1 MAEQNSAVFLKGT
14 DLSENLRGEKKTPP
28 TIRQNPITRDG
39 WGKGVG

>member
-14 DLSENLRGEKKTPP
+14 DLSENLRGEKKKP